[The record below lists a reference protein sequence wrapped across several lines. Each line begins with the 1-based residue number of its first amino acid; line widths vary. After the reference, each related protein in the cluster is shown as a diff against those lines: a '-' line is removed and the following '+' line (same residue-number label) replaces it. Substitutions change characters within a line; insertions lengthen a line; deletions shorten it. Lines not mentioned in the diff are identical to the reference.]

1 MKIIKREIAFEG
13 KYLQFVRKHFKTT
26 MGEEGIW
33 ETVERKNIHGE
44 GAVVIIPLTKERELI
59 LERNWRAPL
68 ESFVI
73 QFPAGL
79 SDREG
84 EGEEET
90 ARRELLEET
99 GYKVK
104 KLIPIITAPLCP
116 TLTPTGAMHFF
127 APEVEF
133 VGKGNEDVTEEIDVL
148 KVPVGKI
155 DDFLLSLP
163 EDTKLDL
170 RVLGILWIL
179 EKKGL
184 I

>member
-1 MKIIKREIAFEG
+1 
-13 KYLQFVRKHFKTT
+13 
-26 MGEEGIW
+26 
-33 ETVERKNIHGE
+33 
-44 GAVVIIPLTKERELI
+44 
-59 LERNWRAPL
+59 
-68 ESFVI
+68 
-73 QFPAGL
+73 
-79 SDREG
+79 
-84 EGEEET
+84 
-90 ARRELLEET
+90 
-99 GYKVK
+99 
-104 KLIPIITAPLCP
+104 
-116 TLTPTGAMHFF
+116 MHFF

-148 KVPVGKI
+148 RVPVGKI